1 MDIQEHIIFLT
12 YENDLFLCK
21 YKLISMKFHSGAV
34 KTLAIPTMKRNM
46 PFLKSIF
53 AIIKCPQV
61 QSSFKAKKIL
71 PLILKFI
78 HILKIYQNEKRM
90 NGRSKRFAILNPGV
104 WDRGIVPYLFD
115 AVSMYGKYQ

>member
-1 MDIQEHIIFLT
+1 MKTT
-12 YENDLFLCK
+12 YFFVNINF
-21 YKLISMKFHSGAV
+21 ISRTFHSGAV

-46 PFLKSIF
+46 PFLKSFF

-61 QSSFKAKKIL
+61 QSSFKAKKL
-71 PLILKFI
+71 SLILKFI